1 MNPRLRS
8 PGLYYIFKMEKNF
21 CQWKKQSLNKVDLS
35 KKGVV
40 DDDVV
45 HIVSLLNSYEE
56 YFTTSSCSGRIII
69 IDRAPDS
76 VVVQKKNLVW
86 LLVSHSKCTFDD
98 MMSALASSCGNAV
111 LKFEP
116 FVMHVQCRTLDDAQ
130 LLLSA
135 ALQSGFKNSGLTASK
150 TGKIITAVRC
160 THSLEV
166 PLSNQGRLLV
176 SHEYINFLT
185 QIANQKME
193 DNLRQ
198 IERFYQTIQT
208 TLTTNKQPKG
218 PQDSKSHEIKQPPFM
233 DLEKKEQDKDDKF
246 VREAQIKSIN
256 TECLA

>member
-1 MNPRLRS
+1 MKRKTNKNNMNESSPALHFLR
-8 PGLYYIFKMEKNF
+8 MEKNF
-21 CQWKKQSLNKVDLS
+21 CQWKKQCLDKVDLS
-35 KKGVV
+35 RKGVV
-40 DDDVV
+40 DEDVV

-69 IDRAPDS
+69 IDKAPES

-98 MMSALASSCGNAV
+98 MMSALANSCGNAV

-116 FVMHVQCRTLDDAQ
+116 FVMHVQCRRMDDAH
-130 LLLSA
+130 LLLST

-150 TGKIITAVRC
+150 KGKIITAVRC

-176 SHEYINFLT
+176 SHEYIHFLT

-193 DNLRQ
+193 DNLKQ
-198 IERFYQTIQT
+198 IERFYQNIQT
-208 TLTTNKQPKG
+208 ALTATNQPKVLH
-218 PQDSKSHEIKQPPFM
+218 DSKWHELKQPPCM
-233 DLEKKEQDKDDKF
+233 DLEKTEQDKDD
-246 VREAQIKSIN
+246 EH
-256 TECLA
+256 